1 MKYLQSVYFFI
12 ENVKAKFVNY
22 LLEQKGYTQLPKQIK
37 EYSGTKVYCG
47 VHRSIDGK
55 KSADEIEM

>member
-22 LLEQKGYTQLPKQIK
+22 LLEQKGYTQLPKQVK
-37 EYSGTKVYCG
+37 EYSGTKIYRGVY
-47 VHRSIDGK
+47 RSIDGK